1 MKRFLAIALLSL
13 LTVPYGFGA
22 GWGGLKSALILD
34 VYSEHIQSDVTAEKG
49 FALWAEA
56 LKQPGESSH
65 ERSPVIH
72 AVYRLDGAFNIQKH
86 YTTGEGSE
94 GEITVVAHAEPS
106 GDSGEVDVK
115 FSELGRPPAYEGKT
129 ELTIRP
135 KEKRVLVLPEIEL
148 GPGEKLATVV
158 TLEYRVEDKENGLRS
173 RFEIN

>member
-1 MKRFLAIALLSL
+1 M
-13 LTVPYGFGA
+13 
-22 GWGGLKSALILD
+22 
-34 VYSEHIQSDVTAEKG
+34 
-49 FALWAEA
+49 
-56 LKQPGESSH
+56 
-65 ERSPVIH
+65 
-72 AVYRLDGAFNIQKH
+72 QKH

-106 GDSGEVDVK
+106 GDSGELIVK

-158 TLEYRVEDKENGLRS
+158 TLEYRVEDKG
-173 RFEIN
+173 

>member
-1 MKRFLAIALLSL
+1 MPQAKAPPAKKQSPFKKQAPDRIDELVKKHLGNIADAENA
-13 LTVPYGFGA
+13 F
-22 GWGGLKSALILD
+22 KSAM
-34 VYSEHIQSDVTAEKG
+34 
-49 FALWAEA
+49 WAEA

-106 GDSGEVDVK
+106 GDSDELNVK

-158 TLEYRVEDKENGLRS
+158 TLEYRVEDKENGAKISIRDQL
-173 RFEIN
+173 NV